1 MGNLIFNRFS
11 IKDYGIV
18 VQTFPSYEYPENVYE
33 IIHIDGKNGD
43 FVLDKN
49 SFKNVERTYYL
60 AAAVNL
66 GSTFTKNANKLIS
79 GFKSV
84 KGYARLEDSY
94 EPEYFRLAMFR
105 ESGEVKNIYNEAYT
119 VEAVFDCKPQRFL
132 KSGEMVKEYPYPL
145 SGDVIIIINP
155 TKFISEP
162 LIEFEID
169 ASSVIGDNVILELEH
184 LENGEIKNTT
194 DVLIDKNV
202 SSGVIDSEL
211 QDCLNYDS
219 GISYINNDIELT
231 HGFPKLYPGKN
242 FIHVNSTGVVRINI
256 TPRWW
261 TL

>member
-132 KSGEMVKEYPYPL
+132 KIGETVKEYHYPL
-145 SGDVIIIINP
+145 SGDIITIINP

-169 ASSVIGDNVILELEH
+169 ASSVVGDNVILEFEH

-202 SSGVIDSEL
+202 GSGVIDSEL